1 MKLVNLSDSNIA
13 IKGHDPVSY
22 TTGTPTQGE
31 PSITVA
37 HEGGI
42 YHFCSEDN
50 KTQFEADP
58 GLYLPQYG
66 GFCAMG
72 VCQGKQID
80 IDPTAFLVI
89 DNKLFVF
96 ANTDDKTIPSFSR
109 RARTKASTGFLT
121 QATFRTA
128 GA

>member
-31 PSITVA
+31 PSLTVA
-37 HEGGI
+37 HDGGI
-42 YHFCSEDN
+42 YHFASEDN
-50 KTQFEADP
+50 KTQFEANP
-58 GLYLPQYG
+58 ALYLPQYG

-72 VCQGKQID
+72 VCQGKRID
-80 IDPTAFLVI
+80 IDPTAFVVV

-96 ANTDDKTIPSFSR
+96 ATTDDKTTWE
-109 RARTKASTGFLT
+109 ADKTNHTK
-121 QATFRTA
+121 TA
-128 GA
+128 DGQWTKGELIAG

>member
-1 MKLVNLSDSNIA
+1 MNLRNLSDSNIA
-13 IKGHDPVSY
+13 IKGYDPVSY

-31 PSITVA
+31 AGITVA

-58 GLYLPQYG
+58 ALYLPQYG
-66 GFCAMG
+66 AFCAMG
-72 VCQGKQID
+72 VCHGKRID
-80 IDPTAFLVI
+80 IDPTAFLVT

-96 ANTDDKTIPSFSR
+96 ANTDDKTTWEADENSYIKT
-109 RARTKASTGFLT
+109 ADGQWTKGELI
-121 QATFRTA
+121 A
-128 GA
+128 G